1 MGFKVK
7 SNLKVITRKERW
19 LTEWPN
25 KQLSTMAYFVQ
36 MKLVVLI
43 KPPVYAQHHTMESE
57 NMQKE
62 RKGLKG
68 DHLQIES
75 HVSSRK

>member
-1 MGFKVK
+1 
-7 SNLKVITRKERW
+7 
-19 LTEWPN
+19 
-25 KQLSTMAYFVQ
+25 MAYFVQ

-43 KPPVYAQHHTMESE
+43 KPPVYAQHHTVESE
-57 NMQKE
+57 NKQKE